1 MIYLKQIFIVI
12 AILLGHWSFS
22 QDTSDV
28 YRLKNLEYMEFQD
41 RVDCQNQE
49 GTNLDI
55 RICLNLEFQEKD
67 SILNTVL
74 ENYFVDCESEK
85 ACKIQTDFHKDWLNY
100 RRDLSEA
107 NSEGHS
113 GHFLGIVYLHTM
125 ILVTDKRIEELLL
138 LQRED

>member
-12 AILLGHWSFS
+12 ILCAPMSAFN

-28 YRLKNLEYMEFQD
+28 YQLKNLEYMGFQD
-41 RVDCQNQE
+41 QVDCQNQE

-55 RICLNLEFQEKD
+55 RICLNLEFQDKD
-67 SILNTVL
+67 SILNAVL
-74 ENYFVDCESEK
+74 ANYFEDCESEK
-85 ACKIQTDFHKDWLNY
+85 ACKIQSDFHKDWLNY

-107 NSEGHS
+107 NSAGHS